1 MAETNE
7 LAWLATATPKASKFL
22 ATPRGRAPGSN
33 PVQGHVAKS
42 LADNKPYTISVPS
55 QHAFKTE
62 RMLRRA
68 ALALGKELPDG
79 KSVSLSVQVLK
90 ADPDAA
96 STNKDDVIPLKDI
109 AKLPA
114 GSDAWITYH
123 ATEKDDSETE
133 TKSTENGSAPAA
145 GADPFQGTP
154 DVDKADAAPAAT
166 VAKTPAVRKPVA
178 ASK

>member
-7 LAWLATATPKASKFL
+7 LAWLATATPTKAKFL

-42 LADNKPYTISVPS
+42 LADNEPYVLSVPS

-68 ALALGKELPDG
+68 ALALGKELGKG

-90 ADPDAA
+90 SDPA
-96 STNKDDVIPLKDI
+96 STKTTKDDVIPLKDI
-109 AKLPA
+109 NKLPA

-123 ATEKDDSETE
+123 ATEKDDNDNTAAAVPS
-133 TKSTENGSAPAA
+133 ENGSAPAA
-145 GADPFQGTP
+145 GDDPFQGTP
-154 DVDKADAAPAAT
+154 SESAPAAET
-166 VAKTPAVRKPVA
+166 VTKTPAVRKAV